1 MKEITYNPKQY
12 RIEISFPFSFGMKNK
27 VKEIPDAKFDWDE
40 RVWYLPPTKL
50 HAKFATD
57 FGKVNEFFIDKY
69 VLELSRINQTSNKK
83 TRSKLFPYQKD
94 GLDFLHASG
103 GRALLCDSPGV
114 GKTHQ
119 AIAYME
125 ESAQSKVLVVCPASV
140 CYMWQDRIEE
150 LLKGWSTVVVEGYTK
165 KFDTKARVV
174 ICSYNVF
181 TNRVY
186 ELKEL
191 GFTLVVYDEIHALS
205 NMKSRRS
212 KASRIL
218 MTENIIGLSGTP
230 FLNRPV
236 ELYPLLNLIQ
246 PHVWNN
252 YWKYVHTFCD
262 AKKDYFGHW
271 DVKGASNLP
280 ELKKRVEHIM
290 IRRTKDDVLKD
301 LPDLTKNYLPYLPQ
315 EKSLVK
321 TYQEAYEV
329 AKSMPSN
336 VSPRVRI
343 LEMRK
348 VIGLMKVK
356 PAIELAEDILVD
368 SGKVVLFAIHKD
380 VVAQLEEGLKKYN
393 VVKIVGDTPQ
403 KDRNDIVNR
412 FQSDPEVKVAIIS
425 EAGGEGIN
433 LYAASNLIFVEREWN
448 PGKETQIMGRVHR
461 IGQTKPVSIYYIIAK
476 NTIDERIHRLIEKKA
491 EVLGQVYS
499 FEDIPVND
507 LFDVGV
513 N

>member
-1 MKEITYNPKQY
+1 MKEITYNPTQY

-27 VKEIPDAKFDWDE
+27 VKEIPDAKFDWDD

-50 HAKFATD
+50 HAKFAAD

-69 VLELSRINQTSNKK
+69 ILDLSRINQTSNKE
-83 TRSKLFPYQKD
+83 TRAKLFPYQKE

-103 GRALLCDSPGV
+103 GRALLCDSPGL
-114 GKTHQ
+114 GKSFMSL
-119 AIAYME
+119 AYVE
-125 ESAQSKVLVVCPASV
+125 ESNQSKVLIVSPASV
-140 CYMWQDRIEE
+140 SYMWEE
-150 LLKGWSTVVVEGYTK
+150 LIGKLLPGWSRVVVEGYTK
-165 KFDTKARVV
+165 KFDTKARII

-186 ELKEL
+186 ELKEM
-191 GFTLVVYDEIHALS
+191 GFSLVIFDEIHNLS
-205 NMKSRRS
+205 NINAKRS
-212 KASRIL
+212 KAARVLLS
-218 MTENIIGLSGTP
+218 ENIIGLSGTP

-280 ELKKRVEHIM
+280 ELKKRIEHIM
-290 IRRTKDDVLKD
+290 LRRTKDDVLKD
-301 LPDLTKNYLPYLPQ
+301 LPGLTKNYLPYLPQ

-329 AKSMPSN
+329 AKAMPSS
-336 VSPRVRI
+336 VSPRIRI

-348 VIGLMKVK
+348 VVGLMKVK
-356 PAIELAEDILVD
+356 PAMELAEDILVD

-403 KDRNDIVNR
+403 RDRNDIVNR
-412 FQSDPEVKVAIIS
+412 FQSDPEVRVAIIS

-433 LYAASNLIFVEREWN
+433 LFAASNLIFVEREWN
-448 PGKETQIMGRVHR
+448 PGKEIQIMGRIYR
-461 IGQTKPVSIYYIIAK
+461 IGQTNPVSIYYIIAK

-491 EVLGQVYS
+491 EVLGQVIS
-499 FEDIPVND
+499 FESIPIND
-507 LFDVGV
+507 LFDIE
-513 N
+513 